1 MAVNR
6 IVYATTGVLVLYF
19 AVVPVL
25 SSFPGSRP
33 AWMTALLGI
42 SVACLFLAAM
52 FPATRLRIAAA
63 LGSGLVLAM
72 FVGYP
77 IAERFAERL
86 GYMHKIYK
94 LVTFHERWIDRLRV
108 TLDRPFWVLLLV
120 FALASF
126 FLSVR
131 SRAIDHNS
139 AE

>member
-77 IAERFAERL
+77 IAGRFAERL

-131 SRAIDHNS
+131 SLAIDHNS

>member
-25 SSFPGSRP
+25 SSFTGSRP

-77 IAERFAERL
+77 IAGRFAERL

-94 LVTFHERWIDRLRV
+94 LVTFHERWIDRLRL

-131 SRAIDHNS
+131 SLAIDHNS